1 MARGGQIF
9 VRNRVP
15 LPTPE
20 REKGETGEARCLD
33 ARIAHMWCS
42 LPLLFDRGA
51 QVAWDG
57 SGPTESSAHVC
68 VCNQNQ
74 PRHHCLRSKK
84 GNRARRR
91 PVAPA
96 RSLPRAAALPP
107 PTCTCPPPPPALLV
121 ALQGRIYVGVKPL
134 LWKKISVLV
143 VVLGQVA
150 DRTKLTSPF
159 CDSHTFAGG
168 VMRSCWVAA
177 VLAVLG
183 LAR

>member
-1 MARGGQIF
+1 MSVIACHYQRQRERSGDRGGRLPRCKDRPYVVQS
-9 VRNRVP
+9 
-15 LPTPE
+15 PTPIWKE
-20 REKGETGEARCLD
+20 
-33 ARIAHMWCS
+33 
-42 LPLLFDRGA
+42 A

-68 VCNQNQ
+68 VCYQNQ
-74 PRHHCLRSKK
+74 PRHHGPRSKK

-107 PTCTCPPPPPALLV
+107 TCTRPPPAPLV

-143 VVLGQVA
+143 VVLGQVV